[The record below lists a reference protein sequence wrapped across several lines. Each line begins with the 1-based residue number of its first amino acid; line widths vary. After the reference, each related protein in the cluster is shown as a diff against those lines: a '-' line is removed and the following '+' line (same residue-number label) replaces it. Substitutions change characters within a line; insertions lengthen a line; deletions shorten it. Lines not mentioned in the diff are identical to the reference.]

1 MTTATK
7 ADKAADA
14 AVHKAPAI
22 KQEIVNLAAAIRA
35 DIKIDAAT
43 GVATVGP
50 DLYERLLPEGLT
62 VDIIKQVKE
71 HDTKIIAAVPLALG
85 EEAIPVMKKN
95 KGLENATLIMPTVGK
110 DTIGATF
117 TRQREATNPAAPGTT
132 MTIHGAVRVE
142 MTQYAN
148 GSRGELAKVKT
159 ALREMAWDAFGKK

>member
-1 MTTATK
+1 MVTATK

-22 KQEIVNLAAAIRA
+22 KQEILNLAEAIKA
-35 DIKIDAAT
+35 DMKVDAN

-62 VDIIKQVKE
+62 VDIIQQVKD
-71 HDTKIIAAVPLALG
+71 HDTKMVAAVPLALG
-85 EEAIPVMKKN
+85 EMSIPVMKKN
-95 KGLENATLIMPTVGK
+95 KGLEKTTLVVPTVGK

-117 TRQREATNPAAPGTT
+117 RRELVSPNPAEPGTT
-132 MTIHGAVRVE
+132 VTTHGSVRVE

-159 ALREMAWDAFGKK
+159 ALRDMAWEAFGKK